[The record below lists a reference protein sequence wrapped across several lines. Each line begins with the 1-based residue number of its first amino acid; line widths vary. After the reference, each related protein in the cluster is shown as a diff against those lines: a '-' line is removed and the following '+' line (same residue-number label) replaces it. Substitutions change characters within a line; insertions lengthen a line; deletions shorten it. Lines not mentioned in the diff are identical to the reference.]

1 MQADRTLECI
11 KLILALNSCNSCFE
25 TSPLL
30 CTFSAAGRKI
40 IKNGHICEFS
50 FFLGQ
55 NISIALW
62 RAKITILKGFVTP
75 FPFSKERQ
83 NKSVGT
89 KEKGMESD
97 QLIKNKIVL
106 NVA

>member
-1 MQADRTLECI
+1 M
-11 KLILALNSCNSCFE
+11 
-25 TSPLL
+25 
-30 CTFSAAGRKI
+30 
-40 IKNGHICEFS
+40 
-50 FFLGQ
+50 
-55 NISIALW
+55 
-62 RAKITILKGFVTP
+62 TILKGFVIP